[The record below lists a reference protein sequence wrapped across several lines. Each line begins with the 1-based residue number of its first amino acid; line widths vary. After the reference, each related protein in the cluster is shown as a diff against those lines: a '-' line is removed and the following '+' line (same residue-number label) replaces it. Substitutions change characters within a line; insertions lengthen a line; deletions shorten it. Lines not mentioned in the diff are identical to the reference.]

1 MYRNVSGPRRMPV
14 LERSM
19 TVQEEGGKSK
29 VYRKQTSPRS
39 LSFKI
44 LPLQNLFATRKP
56 TPRKFPNP
64 TISPPNYEFQNIS
77 FYAEPA
83 DKIVGFPTR
92 IALCGARIEI
102 EKNGQ
107 IMREKVHVRR
117 SLLENWPY
125 ACLEENTFLAA
136 NGSLQGAPLPPPH
149 PLTKSDHLK
158 GRRMCELRELGS

>member
-92 IALCGARIEI
+92 SRALHCAARESKQRRMGKLCVKKSTSVVRYWKIGPMRVWRKTPFWRQMALCKA
-102 EKNGQ
+102 
-107 IMREKVHVRR
+107 
-117 SLLENWPY
+117 LP
-125 ACLEENTFLAA
+125 FL
-136 NGSLQGAPLPPPH
+136 SPH
-149 PLTKSDHLK
+149 PTL
-158 GRRMCELRELGS
+158 